1 MITCTFSVS
10 YSCVIFRYLVSTLSC
25 LPCIVLG
32 FQMSVSSLPYI
43 VFVDGASR
51 STQNLAYFVW
61 AIYAPMDELICLH
74 GVCLRRANY
83 NITEYSAVIELLT
96 NAISLGICH
105 LVI

>member
-1 MITCTFSVS
+1 
-10 YSCVIFRYLVSTLSC
+10 
-25 LPCIVLG
+25 
-32 FQMSVSSLPYI
+32 MSVSSLPYI
-43 VFVDGASR
+43 GFVDGASS

-96 NAISLGICH
+96 DIVSLGIHH
-105 LVI
+105 LIVRLNSQLVVL